1 MIRYPLTVGPTAR
14 SVAPPI
20 AGSGDLRK
28 PRCMSPL
35 DGQSA
40 PPPVEARSLPPVR
53 VIVVD
58 DHAAVR
64 EGIRA
69 MLASEPDLDPIAVTA
84 TAADALILAERD
96 RPDVM
101 VLDYHLPDQDGLS
114 LCLRLK
120 RIDDPPAALI
130 YSAFAD
136 DLLVALAIIAGAD
149 ALMSKAA
156 DPDEL
161 CDLVRA
167 LAAGAAC
174 MPTVIPATMH
184 SVISRLDA
192 EDLPIVGMLANRT
205 PPAQIAATL
214 RTDEAWL
221 DRRRWAMLKRLTGGS
236 ARRTSPRHH
245 PTAR

>member
-1 MIRYPLTVGPTAR
+1 
-14 SVAPPI
+14 
-20 AGSGDLRK
+20 
-28 PRCMSPL
+28 MSTPAE
-35 DGQSA
+35 QPSA
-40 PPPVEARSLPPVR
+40 PPVAARARRGVR

-84 TAADALILAERD
+84 TAHDAVALAQRT

-101 VLDYHLPDQDGLS
+101 VLDYHLPDEDGLS

-120 RIDDPPAALI
+120 STNDPPAALI

-136 DLLVALAIIAGAD
+136 EHLVALAIIAGAD
-149 ALMSKAA
+149 ALLSKAA

-161 CDLVRA
+161 CDVVRA
-167 LAAGAAC
+167 LAGGTARL
-174 MPTVIPATMH
+174 PTVAPIAME
-184 SVISRLDA
+184 SVASRLDT
-192 EDLPIVGMLANRT
+192 EDLPILGMLAHRT
-205 PPAQIAATL
+205 PPEEIAATL
-214 RTDEAWL
+214 RMDEAWL
-221 DRRRWAMLKRLTGGS
+221 STRRWAMLNRLTGGS

-245 PTAR
+245 GSIAHQRPSLHTIS

>member
-1 MIRYPLTVGPTAR
+1 
-14 SVAPPI
+14 
-20 AGSGDLRK
+20 
-28 PRCMSPL
+28 MSTS
-35 DGQSA
+35 DRQHSM
-40 PPPVEARSLPPVR
+40 PPVAAHPRRGVR

-84 TAADALILAERD
+84 TAGDALALAERH

-101 VLDYHLPDQDGLS
+101 VLDYHLPDEDGLS

-120 RIDDPPAALI
+120 STDDPPAALI

-136 DLLVALAIIAGAD
+136 HHLVALAIIAGAD
-149 ALMSKAA
+149 ALMSKAT

-161 CDLVRA
+161 CDVVRA
-167 LAAGAAC
+167 LAAGTAR
-174 MPTVIPATMH
+174 MPTVVAMAMNSIA
-184 SVISRLDA
+184 SRLDT
-192 EDLPIVGMLANRT
+192 EDLPILGMLANRT

-214 RTDEAWL
+214 RMDEGWL
-221 DRRRWAMLKRLTGGS
+221 TTRRWAMLSRLAGGS
-236 ARRTSPRHH
+236 ARRRS
-245 PTAR
+245 AREPHLGDRP

>member
-1 MIRYPLTVGPTAR
+1 MSTPNGQPSKQPVAAHAR
-14 SVAPPI
+14 R
-20 AGSGDLRK
+20 G
-28 PRCMSPL
+28 
-35 DGQSA
+35 
-40 PPPVEARSLPPVR
+40 VR

-84 TAADALILAERD
+84 TAGDALALAERD

-101 VLDYHLPDQDGLS
+101 VVDYHLPDEDGLS

-120 RIDDPPAALI
+120 STNDPPAVLI

-136 DLLVALAIIAGAD
+136 DHLVALAIIAGAD

-161 CDLVRA
+161 CDIVRA
-167 LAAGAAC
+167 LAAGTAR
-174 MPTVIPATMH
+174 MPTVMPMAMH
-184 SVISRLDA
+184 TLASRLDT
-192 EDLPIVGMLANRT
+192 EDLPILGMLVNRT

-214 RTDEAWL
+214 RMDEASL
-221 DRRRWAMLKRLTGGS
+221 TTRRWAMLSRLTGR
-236 ARRTSPRHH
+236 AAQRPSPRHH
-245 PTAR
+245 PPGR